1 MPCGLGGESD
11 EFVKMAEKVRCFL
24 QMILFIKHTD
34 TKHTHTQVLSGKIQS
49 KRVLTKRDVNML
61 TRTIDCLNRLS
72 RRRGVGDR
80 PFEETDLEE
89 DIYDVEEEARKQKK
103 MEERM

>member
-1 MPCGLGGESD
+1 
-11 EFVKMAEKVRCFL
+11 
-24 QMILFIKHTD
+24 
-34 TKHTHTQVLSGKIQS
+34 
-49 KRVLTKRDVNML
+49 ML

-89 DIYDVEEEARKQKK
+89 DIYDVEEEAGKQKK
-103 MEERM
+103 MEERT

>member
-24 QMILFIKHTD
+24 QMILLSNTL
-34 TKHTHTQVLSGKIQS
+34 TRNTHTQVLSGKIQS